1 MILSDPAFYSYFIE
15 SLPPALDLFV
25 TLYEDTN
32 HDVDFLC
39 GKFAKYEMRLKL
51 RAAKSG
57 KDEASG
63 SGSVVTFGQQP
74 ADKEE
79 ENKGRKDISNTA
91 CYGRGKTG
99 YFSANCPDKQEKRD
113 EKSKSGKEGEKSE
126 LSASKKSPIGVLYT
140 AMPHA
145 GLVANRDLTKTF
157 YVGSGASY
165 HLVPSRGELRAY
177 KEFAAAV
184 EIAAVNNGK
193 IYAQGT
199 GTLRVTASVNGME
212 READLE
218 DVYYAPGVHVR
229 LVSLGKLESQGWGIC
244 LQNGGMELKNRDGDV
259 FTNVKKVNNV
269 YPMELNVITPNTGLA
284 AWTDMGN
291 HAELTQEELI
301 RRLEGVAMT
310 ATAKGA
316 DGLQA
321 TLLTWHRRL
330 GHPAFKTVVALA
342 QSGASGIVITDLPA
356 KAPGLDAC
364 VACVAAK
371 LVHVPH
377 KEGRGRASEYL
388 GRVHIDIIGPMPV
401 KSAGGREYVYVVVD
415 GYTRAVYT
423 RALRLKSEAAEAFKS
438 FKTAAEN
445 ESENKLREVI
455 TDNARELSM
464 GEVRDICER
473 DGIKLHTTV
482 PYHPAS
488 NGVAGRTIGVLTNA
502 VRAMLHDS
510 GLPNSLWAEAF
521 NTATYLH
528 NRTPTRALDGRT
540 PFAVRYGAR
549 PDLAHLRA
557 FGAPCAVV
565 EPLEK
570 LKKLDDRAAMC
581 FFVGYK
587 YDGGYRVWDPKKRV
601 VFESRDVV
609 FFEDGLPPPTLNQ
622 STTRPEDA
630 AEPAIQ

>member
-1 MILSDPAFYSYFIE
+1 MCSVLLSLRQWDVVAGTVLSLRPADADHPTPEESKAQEAWEVREISAFMEISFRVADSAKSVLGDTQNPKVAWDILAKRFGAKQEGLQSTLISKLQLASWGGTGAIHIHRDYMADLRIQLAGAGMILSDPAFYSYFIE

-269 YPMELNVITPNTGLA
+269 YPM
-284 AWTDMGN
+284 
-291 HAELTQEELI
+291 
-301 RRLEGVAMT
+301 GVRVML
-310 ATAKGA
+310 GHHN
-316 DGLQA
+316 LQA
-321 TLLTWHRRL
+321 
-330 GHPAFKTVVALA
+330 K
-342 QSGASGIVITDLPA
+342 
-356 KAPGLDAC
+356 
-364 VACVAAK
+364 
-371 LVHVPH
+371 
-377 KEGRGRASEYL
+377 
-388 GRVHIDIIGPMPV
+388 
-401 KSAGGREYVYVVVD
+401 
-415 GYTRAVYT
+415 
-423 RALRLKSEAAEAFKS
+423 RAL
-438 FKTAAEN
+438 
-445 ESENKLREVI
+445 
-455 TDNARELSM
+455 
-464 GEVRDICER
+464 
-473 DGIKLHTTV
+473 
-482 PYHPAS
+482 
-488 NGVAGRTIGVLTNA
+488 
-502 VRAMLHDS
+502 
-510 GLPNSLWAEAF
+510 
-521 NTATYLH
+521 
-528 NRTPTRALDGRT
+528 
-540 PFAVRYGAR
+540 
-549 PDLAHLRA
+549 
-557 FGAPCAVV
+557 
-565 EPLEK
+565 
-570 LKKLDDRAAMC
+570 
-581 FFVGYK
+581 
-587 YDGGYRVWDPKKRV
+587 
-601 VFESRDVV
+601 
-609 FFEDGLPPPTLNQ
+609 
-622 STTRPEDA
+622 
-630 AEPAIQ
+630 